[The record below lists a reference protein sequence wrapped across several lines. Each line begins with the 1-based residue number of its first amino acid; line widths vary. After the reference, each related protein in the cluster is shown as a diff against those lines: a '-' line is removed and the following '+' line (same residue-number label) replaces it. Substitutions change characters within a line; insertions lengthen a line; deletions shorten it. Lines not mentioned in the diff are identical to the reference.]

1 MIFQNITMNRK
12 NISMK
17 LFVLLLA
24 FPLVMQ
30 AQETGGGW
38 TLDDCISY
46 ALANNI
52 QLKRSHLTRLSTQE
66 DILQSKAALLPSL
79 NASTN
84 QSVTYRP
91 FVESGQSTVANGYVQ
106 SSIDKV
112 YYNGSYGVTANWTVW
127 DGMRNKNTIKLN
139 EMNARMAELDS
150 AATAQSIQEQITQ
163 LYVQILYSKESIT
176 VNEQSLRASKMNE
189 ERGQTMVQ
197 VGTMSK
203 ADLAQLTAQRAM
215 DEYNIVAAESDVRN
229 YLFQLKQVLELSDGT
244 PFDIA
249 SPDMADEEAL
259 QTIPALS
266 DVYASALAH
275 RPEIESARLAIS
287 SSDISLDIARAGRKP
302 TIGLQGSVGTTT
314 TSMSDNAWGTQL
326 KTNLDFGVGATL
338 SIPIFDNRQTKT
350 AINKAILHRESSL
363 LDLQDKEKQ
372 LYSTIEGYWIGAVNN
387 QTRFKAART
396 ALQSEQTSYELLS
409 EQFRLGLKNIIELM
423 TGKTNLVTAQINE
436 LQSKYMAILNIYM
449 LRYYQ
454 GR

>member
-139 EMNARMAELDS
+139 EMSARMAELDS

-350 AINKAILHRESSL
+350 AINKAMLQRESSL
-363 LDLQDKEKQ
+363 LDLQDK
-372 LYSTIEGYWIGAVNN
+372 
-387 QTRFKAART
+387 
-396 ALQSEQTSYELLS
+396 
-409 EQFRLGLKNIIELM
+409 
-423 TGKTNLVTAQINE
+423 
-436 LQSKYMAILNIYM
+436 
-449 LRYYQ
+449 
-454 GR
+454 